1 MPIFLT
7 SAAAISFTSTCEEEE
22 TSSEDNGT
30 SSEDEI
36 SETDEELRVSSSVVL
51 EGLSE
56 QAEK

>member
-1 MPIFLT
+1 LT